1 VQYNPICHTTD
12 NADRERN
19 VKMGKKAARN
29 PFDSLVVSSRTNISI
44 RLFEEIKEK
53 IVSGEMPAGYVFPNE
68 IVLSEKLKVGR
79 TTLREAF
86 QALAS
91 MGLIKRTKNGTFVED
106 RKNIAGST
114 PLSELFKQSEI
125 DDLLEFRIMVEAE
138 IAALAA
144 VRATDED
151 IATLEQCIVNSEAS
165 QGNIAE
171 LIQYDTKFHTCL
183 GEASKN
189 QLFVKTIQVI
199 ENQYE
204 SVLKEIYEK
213 DKKILRRA
221 QAFHR
226 KILSAIKEHDALKA
240 RDASHQHIV
249 DVIKTVTQKR
259 A

>member
-1 VQYNPICHTTD
+1 M
-12 NADRERN
+12 R
-19 VKMGKKAARN
+19 KKAEKN
-29 PFDSLVVSSRTNISI
+29 PLDSLVVSSRTNISI

-53 IVSGEMPAGYVFPNE
+53 IVSGELPAGYVFPNE

-106 RKNIAGST
+106 PKNIAGST

-151 IATLEQCIVNSEAS
+151 IAMLEQCIASVEES

-171 LIQYDTKFHTCL
+171 LIQYDTRFHTCL

-189 QLFVKTIQVI
+189 KLFAQTIQVI
-199 ENQYE
+199 ENSYE
-204 SVLKEIYEK
+204 SVLMEVYEN
-213 DKKILRRA
+213 DKKILNRA

-249 DVIKTVTQKR
+249 DVVRAATQKR
-259 A
+259 P